1 MLGTRVLSGLF
12 LIAVL
17 LGVLYLDEWLAPW
30 FPLWFLF
37 RCSSCRPPQSSWSGC
52 CRTAGCGP
60 SLNSVLGGVAAIVVA
75 NWIPHLAE
83 SLAER
88 TTVSSAAEPIDAIAV
103 LSWPLLT
110 FVGILMVSFLV
121 QSVQFVKP
129 GRTMATIAGTI
140 LVIAYVGL
148 LGSFIIQMRW
158 LEGSRHGM
166 VPLLLLM
173 ATAKGADT
181 GAYSIG
187 RLMGKHKL
195 WPSLSPNKTVEG
207 AIGGMIFAV
216 GLRASGPAGNS
227 CHVLYLHA
235 RVVAD
240 SWLWSSRRP
249 CRPARRFDGVDD
261 QARLRTKGC
270 LVRGPRV
277 WRGSRRSRFAPLRRP
292 RGLCI
297 MDSTRPVSARLSRL
311 TCVL

>member
-37 RCSSCRPPQSSWSGC
+37 SVLALSAAAVELVGLLS
-52 CRTAGCGP
+52 TAGCGP

-75 NWIPHLAE
+75 NWVPHVAE

-88 TTVSSAAEPIDAIAV
+88 TTLSLATEPVDAIAV

-110 FVGILMVSFLV
+110 FVGVLMVSFLV

-158 LEGSRHGM
+158 LEGPRHGM

-181 GAYSIG
+181 GAYSLG
-187 RLMGKHKL
+187 RLMGRNKL

-207 AIGGMIFAV
+207 AIGGMVFAV
-216 GLRASGPAGNS
+216 ACAL
-227 CHVLYLHA
+227 
-235 RVVAD
+235 
-240 SWLWSSRRP
+240 
-249 CRPARRFDGVDD
+249 
-261 QARLRTKGC
+261 
-270 LVRGPRV
+270 LVRLATRAMLTTFTLGWLQTVGYGLLVGLAAQLGDLMESMIKRDCERKDASSAVPGFGGVLDVLDSLLFAGPV
-277 WRGSRRSRFAPLRRP
+277 AYALWIAFDP
-292 RGLCI
+292 
-297 MDSTRPVSARLSRL
+297 
-311 TCVL
+311 